1 MAKPRPAL
9 EFKGRMLSL
18 TRVRILD
25 ADPVAVESQLKS
37 FTRQLGEA
45 AAGLP
50 LLVDADHPLDLKPV
64 LMAMMAAGV
73 QPIACIDGPLAATAR
88 ACGLPVL
95 PVDVLSETSIRAAAA
110 APSPSSGPASEAAK
124 PPAAEVAAP
133 AQVQAQVQV
142 SPPPAPA
149 VAMPVPA
156 RIVTEPVRSGQQI
169 YAEGGDLVVTNTVSP
184 GAEVIADGCV
194 HVYGVL
200 RGRALAGAKGN
211 EQARVFCRRMEA
223 ELLAVA
229 GIYAVADQMQG
240 ELRGKPAQ
248 ARLVDGKLRIERLDW

>member
-9 EFKGRMLSL
+9 EFKGRMMSL

-25 ADPVAVESQLKS
+25 ADPAAVESQLRT

-45 AAGLP
+45 AAGM
-50 LLVDADHPLDLKPV
+50 PV
-64 LMAMMAAGV
+64 LLEADMPVMLGPVLAAMRAAGM
-73 QPIACIDGPLAATAR
+73 QPLAALEGPLGDSAR
-88 ACGLPVL
+88 WCGLPVL
-95 PVDVLSETSIRAAAA
+95 AADVLAASAPKGAAPEPAAEPARAAEPPAA
-110 APSPSSGPASEAAK
+110 APA
-124 PPAAEVAAP
+124 
-133 AQVQAQVQV
+133 
-142 SPPPAPA
+142 PPAPA
-149 VAMPVPA
+149 PPPVVVMAQAA
-156 RIVTEPVRSGQQI
+156 RIITEPVRSGQQI
-169 YAEGGDLVVTNTVSP
+169 YAEGGDLVITNTVSP

-211 EQARVFCRRMEA
+211 ENARVFCRRMEA

-248 ARLVDGKLRIERLDW
+248 ARLVEGRLKIDRLDW